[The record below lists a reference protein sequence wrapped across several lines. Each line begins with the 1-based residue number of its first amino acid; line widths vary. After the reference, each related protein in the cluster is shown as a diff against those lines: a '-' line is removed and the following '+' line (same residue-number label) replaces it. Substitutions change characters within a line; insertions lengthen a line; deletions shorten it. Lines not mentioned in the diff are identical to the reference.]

1 MRNVRGPQSMNP
13 TLPLHF
19 ICNIIS
25 SKWKTCKAK
34 FKQFVVK
41 LHFKDQRMG
50 RIAGT
55 QCTGRKETIS
65 MCCVCLLFC
74 YMAHLGGVWTPNNR
88 WWPGGNAF
96 VDLLCAE
103 KNHHIARQ
111 DGSANSCL
119 SQLLAQLNKKKN
131 QIPLFSHPVK
141 HHLCVLLVICSCS
154 CIPSPSRLSE
164 PCCVRRPSVQH
175 IKRLFAYLWATCSL
189 VPRPST
195 LFWPLLMPARTASVQ
210 ICLGCSH

>member
-25 SKWKTCKAK
+25 SKWNTCKAK

-119 SQLLAQLNKKKN
+119 SQLLAQLNKKKTKSLSSVI
-131 QIPLFSHPVK
+131 QLSIIFVFFSWFVAAPVSPPLQGWV
-141 HHLCVLLVICSCS
+141 
-154 CIPSPSRLSE
+154 SR
-164 PCCVRRPSVQH
+164 VV
-175 IKRLFAYLWATCSL
+175 
-189 VPRPST
+189 
-195 LFWPLLMPARTASVQ
+195 
-210 ICLGCSH
+210 